1 MAKQGATAAKA
12 KNSLKVPLSH
22 GVGRRKRAIAR
33 VWLRPGS
40 GNIIVNGKDYNE
52 YFDTDLSR
60 LAVKKPFA
68 VYPFGQQYDVT
79 VNVYGGGK
87 PGQADA
93 VKLGLS
99 RAIVKNDESARPALR
114 KEGLLTVDSRVVE
127 RKKYGQRGARRKFQF
142 VKR

>member
-1 MAKQGATAAKA
+1 MAKQGATAAKTT
-12 KNSLKVPLSH
+12 NSLKVPLSH

-40 GNIIVNGKDYNE
+40 GNIVINGQDYKT
-52 YFDTDLSR
+52 YFDTEITR
-60 LAVKKPFA
+60 LAVVKPFG
-68 VYPFGQQYDVT
+68 VYPFAQQYDVT

-93 VKLGLS
+93 VKLGLA
-99 RAIVKNDESARPALR
+99 RAIVKNDESARPVLR